1 MDKQKAPWKLGS
13 KQIPL
18 YYLVTLDK
26 SVCFHFSRSY
36 SLSPF
41 LNNLKFLLVSAKII
55 TTSIKVLKS
64 IRMWSIKMCSSQNQL
79 SILIS
84 IISTI
89 FVIARPVYWNKWKL
103 KWYKN
108 GQTKSSLKIG
118 IKTNTSPLSGHPSQ
132 EYLFS
137 FFKKLQPLSISYLSE
152 VFTGICKNN
161 SYTMC
166 SWQNSWTY

>member
-1 MDKQKAPWKLGS
+1 MYKQKAPWKLGS

-18 YYLVTLDK
+18 YYLVTLAK
-26 SVCFHFSRSY
+26 SVCFRFSRSY

-55 TTSIKVLKS
+55 T
-64 IRMWSIKMCSSQNQL
+64 IKMCSSQNQL

-108 GQTKSSLKIG
+108 GETRSSLKIG
-118 IKTNTSPLSGHPSQ
+118 IKTNTSTLSCHASHDG
-132 EYLFS
+132 FI
-137 FFKKLQPLSISYLSE
+137 LSSCIILWK
-152 VFTGICKNN
+152 TITNPHG
-161 SYTMC
+161 
-166 SWQNSWTY
+166 